1 MGQFILTQQSVEVII
16 RDSHGLVVAAYSKYL
31 SGQFTAFEVEM
42 LAVECGILAQEM
54 ELSQVIIE
62 LDALSI
68 VIIES
73 DALSIVQSIADGE
86 TNGSLGH
93 LYTSISQILEFFS
106 KWEIKHLK

>member
-1 MGQFILTQQSVEVII
+1 
-16 RDSHGLVVAAYSKYL
+16 
-31 SGQFTAFEVEM
+31 
-42 LAVECGILAQEM
+42 M
-54 ELSQVIIE
+54 ELSQ
-62 LDALSI
+62 

-106 KWEIKHLK
+106 KWEIKHLKWEYNRVAHELTQLARRNEASQS